1 MSRDEGFLFNVPEQT
16 GFGVTDSAGGSGRR
30 RNIMREEERKMSD
43 EIKRVK
49 RELKFK
55 GTIIDFYQDTMEING
70 DHTVIWDFI
79 KHKGAAA
86 VVPVR
91 EDGKILMV
99 RQYRNALERY
109 TLEIPAGALDAE
121 DEPGIAC
128 ASREL
133 EEETGYRSSR
143 LEWLIN
149 LRTTVAFCHE
159 KIEVYVARDLIPSE
173 QHLDEDE
180 FIDLQAYSI
189 EELKE
194 KIFSGEIEDAKT
206 VSALLAYDAK
216 YGKKE

>member
-1 MSRDEGFLFNVPEQT
+1 
-16 GFGVTDSAGGSGRR
+16 
-30 RNIMREEERKMSD
+30 MSD
-43 EIKRVK
+43 KIKPLN

-55 GTIIDFYQDTMEING
+55 GKIIDFYQDTMEING

-86 VVPVR
+86 VVPVCP
-91 EDGKILMV
+91 DGKILMV

-109 TLEIPAGALDAE
+109 TLEIPAGALDEA
-121 DEPGIAC
+121 DEPGINC
-128 ASREL
+128 AAREL
-133 EEETGYRSSR
+133 EEETGYRSEK

-149 LRTTVAFCHE
+149 LRTTVAFCNE
-159 KIEVYVARDLIPSE
+159 KIEVYVARDLIPSR

-180 FIDLQAYSI
+180 FIELKTYTI

-206 VSALLAYDAK
+206 VSALLAYDTR
-216 YGKKE
+216 YGKGE